1 MLPPS
6 TLTGTFSSIL
16 SDLLFRGKSN
26 HDDEEHD
33 RTLPR
38 FVVWSDLKGTAER
51 HVWNRWF
58 AQRM

>member
-6 TLTGTFSSIL
+6 TLAGTFFSIL

-26 HDDEEHD
+26 HDDEHD

-38 FVVWSDLKGTAER
+38 FMVRSDLKGTAGR
-51 HVWNRWF
+51 HVWNLWIP
-58 AQRM
+58 QRM